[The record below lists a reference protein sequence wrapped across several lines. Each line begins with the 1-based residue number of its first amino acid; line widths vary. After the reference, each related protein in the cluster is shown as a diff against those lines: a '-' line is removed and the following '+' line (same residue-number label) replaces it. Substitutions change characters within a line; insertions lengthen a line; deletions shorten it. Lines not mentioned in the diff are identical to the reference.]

1 MLPVQDNYLNT
12 IIDNYIN
19 EKKLK
24 NGDYLFGLLR
34 NKREVIKES
43 VFSEKIRDVF
53 YKIYGTPI
61 GVRYLRMSWANFHKT
76 TSTAKQLENLACK
89 MSHSTNESA
98 LHKKIISTC
107 LRGRPTGLRGF

>member
-43 VFSEKIRDVF
+43 VFSKKISDVF
-53 YKIYGTPI
+53 DKIYGVPI
-61 GVRYLRMSWANFHKT
+61 SVRYLRMSWATHFHIT
-76 TSTAKQLENLACK
+76 NPTAK
-89 MSHSTNESA
+89 
-98 LHKKIISTC
+98 
-107 LRGRPTGLRGF
+107 